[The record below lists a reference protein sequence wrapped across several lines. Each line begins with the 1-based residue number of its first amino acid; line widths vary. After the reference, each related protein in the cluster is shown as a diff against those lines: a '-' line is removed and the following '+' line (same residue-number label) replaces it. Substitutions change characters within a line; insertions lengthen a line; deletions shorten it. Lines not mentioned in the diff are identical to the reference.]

1 MKNWTVLLLLAGSL
15 GRGADAWIEKQNL
28 FEPGKDGYALY
39 RIPGIVVTKRGTVLA
54 YCEARRT
61 GKSDWDAI
69 DIMLRRSLDGGK
81 SWSAAQKIADVPG
94 PKIKNPA
101 LINYKLAKPDDVT
114 YNNPVAISD
123 RSGAVHF
130 LFCLEYMRCFYLR
143 SEDDGVTWSKPVE
156 ITPSFEKFRA
166 EWKGKEGHVVIDETP
181 IGNFAEIEGPP
192 EWIDSM
198 ARALGVDPKDYIT
211 ETYGGLFAAWKKQTG
226 NPAQEM
232 TFKAVGKECAG
243 EDAHAP
249 KS

>member
-1 MKNWTVLLLLAGSL
+1 MSSSREIEIKFRIANLDSLVDRLHELGLEQVTPRTHEMNTLFDLPGRPLRARGDLLRLRKYGESWVLTHKAKSKEKEKDGPHKT
-15 GRGADAWIEKQNL
+15 RIETETRVENGEKIEAILRALQ
-28 FEPGKDGYALY
+28 FEP
-39 RIPGIVVTKRGTVLA
+39 
-54 YCEARRT
+54 
-61 GKSDWDAI
+61 
-69 DIMLRRSLDGGK
+69 
-81 SWSAAQKIADVPG
+81 
-94 PKIKNPA
+94 
-101 LINYKLAKPDDVT
+101 
-114 YNNPVAISD
+114 
-123 RSGAVHF
+123 
-130 LFCLEYMRCFYLR
+130 
-143 SEDDGVTWSKPVE
+143 
-156 ITPSFEKFRA
+156 SFRYEKFRA
-166 EWKGKEGHVVIDETP
+166 EWRVKEGHVVIDETP